1 LRETLNGEVLKMSL
15 KDTAHRTQMGQ
26 FAHLTVQK
34 LKLELSK
41 RGAKTGGRK
50 AELIECLEA
59 YDRNQ
64 NFQSF
69 EVQLPSESP
78 MPNWPDVH
86 LFRSVTATHRDIM
99 PQIHQTQIDQYVLYR
114 QCADQKQNQV
124 KTSSI
129 KKSSKEKSRVHIQS
143 LIFKVQHFNTK

>member
-1 LRETLNGEVLKMSL
+1 LFETLNGEVSKMSL
-15 KDTAHRTQMGQ
+15 KDSAHLTQMGQ

-50 AELIECLEA
+50 AELIERLEA

-86 LFRSVTATHRDIM
+86 LFRSVTANHRDIM
-99 PQIHQTQIDQYVLYR
+99 PQIHQTQIDQYFPKCNSYLFI
-114 QCADQKQNQV
+114 C
-124 KTSSI
+124 
-129 KKSSKEKSRVHIQS
+129 S
-143 LIFKVQHFNTK
+143 LFHKGNLITQIICSFLFRFL